1 MEHLVSSSAP
11 VVMLQG
17 RVVQIG
23 VPGDILCARDEGQA
37 LAAQLGFSLW
47 DQMMIASTIA
57 ELARNILEF
66 ATGGRIVMTP
76 ENVGGRLGLSIE
88 ARDEGPGIADPWSA
102 VAGACSSPRGAGFG
116 LPGVKRLMD
125 ELDIASELG
134 KGTTVT
140 ARKWQ
145 RPGHLAGAGVAP
157 PGSVA
162 GEDTRCLTAL

>member
-1 MEHLVSSSAP
+1 MQRE
-11 VVMLQG
+11 G
-17 RVVQIG
+17 RIVPIG
-23 VPGDILCARDEGQA
+23 TPGDILRAREEGQA
-37 LAAQLGFSLW
+37 LAAALGFSAW

-57 ELARNILEF
+57 ELGRNILEF
-66 ATGGRIVMTP
+66 ATGGRIVMIP
-76 ENVGGRLGLSIE
+76 EDVGGRLGLSIE

-102 VAGACSSPRGAGFG
+102 VAGACTTPRGPGFG

-145 RPGHLAGAGVAP
+145 GAGPLARAVSVP
-157 PGSVA
+157 PVSRA
-162 GEDTRCLTAL
+162 GEESRCLTAP